1 MYTMLDLINE
11 LVHIVAVLPF
21 KDVYLLLI
29 LANISL
35 HSFVLIISFDY
46 RYSIKLM
53 LFLLAWIFFNL
64 AVH

>member
-1 MYTMLDLINE
+1 MLDLINE

-21 KDVYLLLI
+21 KDVYLQLI

-35 HSFVLIISFDY
+35 HSLVLIISFDY

-53 LFLLAWIFFNL
+53 LFLLAWVFFNL
-64 AVH
+64 GVH

>member
-1 MYTMLDLINE
+1 MLDLINE

-21 KDVYLLLI
+21 KDVYLQLI

-35 HSFVLIISFDY
+35 HSLVLIISFDH

-53 LFLLAWIFFNL
+53 LFLLAWVFFNL
-64 AVH
+64 GVH